1 MHRTFYEYLMTLRNP
16 NDHSEIAEFAKNA
29 FLDQSFPKQEKDYH
43 RLSDYLELNGNY
55 LPSMAVFD
63 ETYRAYEANES
74 TGGDSYQ

>member
-1 MHRTFYEYLMTLRNP
+1 M
-16 NDHSEIAEFAKNA
+16 
-29 FLDQSFPKQEKDYH
+29 DQSFPKQEKDYH

-63 ETYRAYEANES
+63 ETYRAYEASES

>member
-1 MHRTFYEYLMTLRNP
+1 MHRTFYEYLMTLRNHT
-16 NDHSEIAEFAKNA
+16 DEFANNA

-63 ETYRAYEANES
+63 ETYRAYEASES

>member
-29 FLDQSFPKQEKDYH
+29 FLDQSFPQHEKDYH

-63 ETYRAYEANES
+63 ETYRAYEASES